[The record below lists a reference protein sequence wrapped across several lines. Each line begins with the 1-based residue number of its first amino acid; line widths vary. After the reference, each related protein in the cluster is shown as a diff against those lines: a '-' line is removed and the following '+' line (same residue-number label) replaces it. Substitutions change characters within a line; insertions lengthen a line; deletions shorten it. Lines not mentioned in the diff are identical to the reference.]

1 MTAPVGSGP
10 QRVWPIDFDA
20 TISSLA
26 ARAEERY
33 GNADF
38 IVTEQ
43 QRWSFAQT
51 SQAGVQLSA
60 RLLELGFVK
69 GSRVG
74 LLLGNGWDW
83 VVTFLGCARIGC
95 IVIPLST
102 FASPPELTR
111 TLRHADIEHLITA
124 RWLFGQDTM
133 ARLCSALPSL
143 SERQEAPLALA
154 EAPFLRRVWFVDGD
168 ATPWSG
174 DESLDVSPGSA
185 PGEKWRRLADRAAQ
199 EVRPADVLA
208 TIYTSGSSGDPKGVV
223 HTHGSQVRHAANLA
237 RMRGVAAGD
246 SWFAG
251 LPFFWVGGLTYTMLL
266 ALYAGVTLVCQ
277 EKFEAESAFEL
288 VQREQPDRMWSWP
301 IARERIA
308 EVAHSR
314 GLQITE
320 FPCLVQ
326 TPEEAE
332 PEAYHNSLGM
342 TETSGPNS
350 GPPQEVPGRQ
360 QRLPEHLHGSWGPS
374 LPYVEHKVVDP
385 IDGSEVPTGAIG
397 EICVR
402 GYNLMV
408 GLYKHEREEVFD
420 RDGWYHTG
428 DMGSTREGTLFFVG
442 RRTEMLKVAGSNVA
456 PSEVEAVLL
465 ALPEVEAAFVFGV
478 PDAQRGDMV
487 VASVVLESGS
497 ATWSPESLTAK
508 LHHELSAFKVPR
520 YIAVIAPS
528 EVPFLSSGKVDRLT
542 LRRQWMKQLSAKAEA
557 VGLDSQ

>member
-1 MTAPVGSGP
+1 MAAPVESRT

-33 GNADF
+33 GDADF
-38 IVTEQ
+38 IVTQ
-43 QRWSFAQT
+43 RQRWSFAQT
-51 SQAGVQLSA
+51 SQASVQLSA

-111 TLRHADIEHLITA
+111 TLRHADVETLITS

-133 ARLCSALPSL
+133 ARLRSALPSL
-143 SERQEAPLALA
+143 SDLQEAPLALT

-174 DESLDVSPGSA
+174 GESLGVSPGSA
-185 PGEKWRRLADRAAQ
+185 PGEKWYGLADRAAQ
-199 EVRPADVLA
+199 EVRPADVLV

-223 HTHGSQVRHAANLA
+223 HTHGSQVRHAGNLA

-308 EVAHSR
+308 EVARRR
-314 GLQITE
+314 GRQIAE

-326 TPEEAE
+326 SPEEAE

-350 GPPQEVPGRQ
+350 GPTHEISGP
-360 QRLPEHLHGSWGPS
+360 QRLPEHLRGSWGPS
-374 LPYVEHKVVDP
+374 LPYVEHRVVDP
-385 IDGSEVPTGAIG
+385 IDGSEVSAGAVG

-402 GYNLMV
+402 GYSLMV

-428 DMGSTREGTLFFVG
+428 DMGFFREGHIFFVG

-465 ALPEVEAAFVFGV
+465 GLPGVEAAFVFGI
-478 PDAQRGDMV
+478 PDSQRGDMV

-497 ATWSPESLTAK
+497 ATWSPDSLTAK
-508 LHHELSAFKVPR
+508 LRHELSAFKVPR
-520 YIAVIAPS
+520 HIAVIAPS
-528 EVPFLSSGKVDRLT
+528 DVPFLSSGKVDRLT
-542 LRRQWMKQLSAKAEA
+542 LRRQWMEELSAK
-557 VGLDSQ
+557 

>member
-1 MTAPVGSGP
+1 MAAPVGSGT
-10 QRVWPIDFDA
+10 QRVWPVDFDA
-20 TISSLA
+20 TIASLA

-33 GNADF
+33 GDADF
-38 IVTEQ
+38 IVTQ
-43 QRWSFAQT
+43 QRRWSFAQT

-95 IVIPLST
+95 IVVPLST

-111 TLRHADIEHLITA
+111 TLRHADIEHLITV
-124 RWLFGQDTM
+124 RWLFGQDTR
-133 ARLCSALPSL
+133 ARLRSALPSL
-143 SERQEAPLALA
+143 SDLQEAPLALT

-174 DESLDVSPGSA
+174 DERLDFSPGSA
-185 PGEKWRRLADRAAQ
+185 PGEKWFRLADRAAQ
-199 EVRPADVLA
+199 EVRPADILA

-223 HTHGSQVRHAANLA
+223 HTHGSQVRHAGNLA

-277 EKFEAESAFEL
+277 EKFDAESAFEL
-288 VQREQPDRMWSWP
+288 VQREQPDQMWSWP

-308 EVAHSR
+308 EVAQRR
-314 GLQITE
+314 GRQIAE

-326 TPEEAE
+326 TPQEAE
-332 PEAYHNSLGM
+332 REAYHNSLGM

-350 GPPQEVPGRQ
+350 GPTPETSQ
-360 QRLPEHLHGSWGPS
+360 QRLPEHLRGSWGPS
-374 LPYVEHKVVDP
+374 LPYVKHKVVDP
-385 IDGSEVPTGAIG
+385 IDGSEVPAGAVG

-428 DMGSTREGTLFFVG
+428 DMGFIREGNLFFQG
-442 RRTEMLKVAGSNVA
+442 RGTEMLKVAGSNVA

-465 ALPEVEAAFVFGV
+465 ALPGVEAAFVLGV
-478 PDAQRGDMV
+478 PDSRRGEMV

-497 ATWSPESLTAK
+497 ATWSPDSLTVE
-508 LHHELSAFKVPR
+508 LRHQLSAFKVPS
-520 YIAVIAPS
+520 YIAVIARS
-528 EVPFLSSGKVDRLT
+528 EVPFLSSGKVDRIT
-542 LRRQWMKQLSAKAEA
+542 LRRQWMEELSAKAETA
-557 VGLDSQ
+557 GLESQ